1 MGKLLSA
8 IPKGSILKL
17 GENGKATRFIKLDT
31 DHYGAASGVTMLREK
46 TFARIAYNAGYDNFN
61 VYMGATLD
69 NFCDGIFPLKLDPE
83 IQACIVPVS
92 IVVAEGN
99 GVATLHTIKRK
110 GFSLSCTEVG
120 LSGWQ
125 TEGTLFDY
133 FSDNNKRIA
142 YLEDTTTA
150 INWGLRSPG
159 SDTDRGAYHVNTDG
173 TLDSSHV
180 RYPLF
185 APRPAFNLKSQIVVS
200 DNPGSDGAYTVES
213 VPVAGSEA
221 GVYVKQNGVW
231 VKEL

>member
-46 TFARIAYNAGYDNFN
+46 TFARIAYNAGYDNYN
-61 VYMGATLD
+61 TYMGATLD

-92 IVVAEGN
+92 IVVAEGM

-150 INWGLRSPG
+150 ISWGLRSPF
-159 SDTDRGAYHVNTDG
+159 SDTDNACYVRTGG
-173 TLDSSHV
+173 TLDYNSV
-180 RYPLF
+180 CYPLF

-231 VKEL
+231 FKEL

>member
-46 TFARIAYNAGYDNFN
+46 TFARIAYNAGYDNYN
-61 VYMGATLD
+61 TYMGATLD

-92 IVVAEGN
+92 IVVAEGM

-150 INWGLRSPG
+150 IYWGLRSPY
-159 SDTDRGAYHVNTDG
+159 SG
-173 TLDSSHV
+173 TLRAYNVGTGGTLYDYNV
-180 RYPLF
+180 RNPFF

>member
-46 TFARIAYNAGYDNFN
+46 TFARIAYNAGYDNYN
-61 VYMGATLD
+61 TYMGATLD

-92 IVVAEGN
+92 IVVAEGM

-150 INWGLRSPG
+150 IYWGLRSPYSG
-159 SDTDRGAYHVNTDG
+159 TGDAYGVNTGG
-173 TLDSSHV
+173 TLGSYYV
-180 RYPLF
+180 RYPYF

>member
-46 TFARIAYNAGYDNFN
+46 TFARIAYNAGYDNYN
-61 VYMGATLD
+61 TYMGATLD

-92 IVVAEGN
+92 IVVAEGM

-150 INWGLRSPG
+150 IRWGLRSPASG
-159 SDTDRGAYHVNTDG
+159 TDHAYRVYTDG
-173 TLDSSHV
+173 TLNHSYV
-180 RYPLF
+180 GGPVF

>member
-46 TFARIAYNAGYDNFN
+46 TFARIAYNAGYDNYN
-61 VYMGATLD
+61 TYMGATLD

-92 IVVAEGN
+92 IVVAEGM

-150 INWGLRSPG
+150 INWGLRSPY
-159 SDTDRGAYHVNTDG
+159 SDTNSACFVLTVGSLNLYNVSFPD
-173 TLDSSHV
+173 
-180 RYPLF
+180 F

>member
-46 TFARIAYNAGYDNFN
+46 TFARIAYNAGYDNYN
-61 VYMGATLD
+61 TYMGATLD

-92 IVVAEGN
+92 IVVAEGM

-150 INWGLRSPG
+150 IGWGLRSPF
-159 SDTDRGAYHVNTDG
+159 SDTRLAYFVNTDG
-173 TLDSSHV
+173 TLGNGYV
-180 RYPLF
+180 RFLYF

>member
-46 TFARIAYNAGYDNFN
+46 TFARIAYNAGYGNYN
-61 VYMGATLD
+61 TYMGATLD

-92 IVVAEGN
+92 IVVAEGM

-150 INWGLRSPG
+150 IHWGLRSPY
-159 SDTDRGAYHVNTDG
+159 SGADYAYDVG
-173 TLDSSHV
+173 TGGALYNGDV
-180 RYPLF
+180 RYPGF

>member
-150 INWGLRSPG
+150 ISWGLRSPSSG
-159 SDTDRGAYHVNTDG
+159 TSNACGVRTGG
-173 TLDSSHV
+173 TLGDYNV
-180 RYPLF
+180 RGPYF

>member
-46 TFARIAYNAGYDNFN
+46 TFARIAYNAGYDNYN
-61 VYMGATLD
+61 TYMGATLD

-92 IVVAEGN
+92 IVVAEGM

-150 INWGLRSPG
+150 IRWGLRSPNSVTNYAYNVDTGG
-159 SDTDRGAYHVNTDG
+159 SLFDNY
-173 TLDSSHV
+173 V
-180 RYPLF
+180 RSPYF

>member
-31 DHYGAASGVTMLREK
+31 DRYGAASGVTMLREK

-150 INWGLRSPG
+150 IYWGLRSPG
-159 SDTDRGAYHVNTDG
+159 SDTNSAYLVSTVG
-173 TLDSSHV
+173 TLYN
-180 RYPLF
+180 RYVSYPYF

>member
-150 INWGLRSPG
+150 IDWGLRSPDSG
-159 SDTDRGAYHVNTDG
+159 TGRASNVGTGG
-173 TLDSSHV
+173 TLYNNSV
-180 RYPLF
+180 RGPDF

>member
-46 TFARIAYNAGYDNFN
+46 TFARIAYNAGYDNYN
-61 VYMGATLD
+61 TYMGATLD

-92 IVVAEGN
+92 IVVAEGM

-150 INWGLRSPG
+150 IYWGLRSPL
-159 SDTDRGAYHVNTDG
+159 SDALSAYSVLTDG
-173 TLDSSHV
+173 TLYGDNV
-180 RYPLF
+180 RYPGF

>member
-46 TFARIAYNAGYDNFN
+46 TFARIAYNAGYDNYN
-61 VYMGATLD
+61 TYMGATLD

-92 IVVAEGN
+92 IVVAEGM

-150 INWGLRSPG
+150 IYWGLRSPS
-159 SDTDRGAYHVNTDG
+159 SDTGYAYYVDTVGALYN
-173 TLDSSHV
+173 SHV
-180 RYPLF
+180 RYPNF

>member
-150 INWGLRSPG
+150 IFWGVRSPY
-159 SDTDRGAYHVNTDG
+159 SDTYTAYRVGTGGALGNYSVGSPN
-173 TLDSSHV
+173 
-180 RYPLF
+180 F

>member
-46 TFARIAYNAGYDNFN
+46 TFARIAYNAGYDSYNT
-61 VYMGATLD
+61 YMGATLD

-92 IVVAEGN
+92 IVVAEGMD
-99 GVATLHTIKRK
+99 VATLHTIKRK

-150 INWGLRSPG
+150 IYWGLRSPV
-159 SDTDRGAYHVNTDG
+159 SDTNNAYSVYTGG
-173 TLDSSHV
+173 TLDSNSV
-180 RYPLF
+180 RVPHF

>member
-46 TFARIAYNAGYDNFN
+46 TFARIAYNAGYDNYN
-61 VYMGATLD
+61 TYMGATLD

-92 IVVAEGN
+92 IVVAEGM

-150 INWGLRSPG
+150 IYWGLHSPY
-159 SDTDRGAYHVNTDG
+159 SDTSFAYNVFTGG
-173 TLDSSHV
+173 TLSYRNV
-180 RYPLF
+180 RNPSF

>member
-46 TFARIAYNAGYDNFN
+46 TFARIAYNAGYDNYN
-61 VYMGATLD
+61 TYMGATLD

-92 IVVAEGN
+92 IVVAEGM

-150 INWGLRSPG
+150 IFWGLRSPY
-159 SDTDRGAYHVNTDG
+159 SDINSAYVVYTGG
-173 TLDSSHV
+173 TLNIHNV
-180 RYPLF
+180 RYPGF

>member
-46 TFARIAYNAGYDNFN
+46 TFARIAYNAGYDNYN
-61 VYMGATLD
+61 TYMGATLD

-92 IVVAEGN
+92 IVVAEGM

-150 INWGLRSPG
+150 VFWGLRSPYSGTRDAYYVGTGG
-159 SDTDRGAYHVNTDG
+159 SLHNYNVG
-173 TLDSSHV
+173 
-180 RYPLF
+180 YPCF

>member
-46 TFARIAYNAGYDNFN
+46 TFARIAYNAGYDNYN
-61 VYMGATLD
+61 TYMGATLD

-92 IVVAEGN
+92 IVVAEGM

-150 INWGLRSPG
+150 ISWGLRSPYSG
-159 SDTDRGAYHVNTDG
+159 TNNAYYVSTGGAL
-173 TLDSSHV
+173 LDYSV

>member
-46 TFARIAYNAGYDNFN
+46 TFARIAYNAGYDNYN
-61 VYMGATLD
+61 TYMGATLD

-92 IVVAEGN
+92 IVVAEGM

-150 INWGLRSPG
+150 IYWGLRSPY
-159 SDTDRGAYHVNTDG
+159 SDTSCAYFVYTVG
-173 TLDSSHV
+173 TLYYNYV
-180 RYPLF
+180 GYPYF

>member
-46 TFARIAYNAGYDNFN
+46 TFARIAYNAGYDNYN
-61 VYMGATLD
+61 TYMGATLD

-92 IVVAEGN
+92 IVVAEGM

-150 INWGLRSPG
+150 IYWGLRSPG
-159 SDTDRGAYHVNTDG
+159 SDTNFAYNVNTGG
-173 TLDSSHV
+173 TLNGNYV
-180 RYPLF
+180 RIPHF

-213 VPVAGSEA
+213 VPVAGGEA

>member
-150 INWGLRSPG
+150 IGWGLRSPRSG
-159 SDTDRGAYHVNTDG
+159 TDRAYYVNTGG
-173 TLDSSHV
+173 TLYSNSV
-180 RYPLF
+180 RDPYF

>member
-150 INWGLRSPG
+150 ISWGLRSPLSG
-159 SDTDRGAYHVNTDG
+159 TGDAYYVGTDG
-173 TLDSSHV
+173 TLGYLSV
-180 RYPLF
+180 RYSDF

>member
-46 TFARIAYNAGYDNFN
+46 TFARIAYNAGYDNYN
-61 VYMGATLD
+61 TYMGATLD

-92 IVVAEGN
+92 IVVAEGM

-150 INWGLRSPG
+150 IFWGLRSPYSG
-159 SDTDRGAYHVNTDG
+159 PVNAYYVNTGG
-173 TLDSSHV
+173 TLSLDYV
-180 RYPLF
+180 RDPYF

>member
-142 YLEDTTTA
+142 YMEDTTTA
-150 INWGLRSPG
+150 ILWGLRSP
-159 SDTDRGAYHVNTDG
+159 SSVTYRAYSVVTDG
-173 TLDSSHV
+173 SLRDYSVSH
-180 RYPLF
+180 PCF

>member
-46 TFARIAYNAGYDNFN
+46 TFARIAYNAGYDNYN
-61 VYMGATLD
+61 TYMGATLD

-92 IVVAEGN
+92 IVVAEGM

-150 INWGLRSPG
+150 IYWGLRSPY
-159 SDTDRGAYHVNTDG
+159 SDTRVAYRVFTVG
-173 TLDSSHV
+173 TLTYNDVSHAN
-180 RYPLF
+180 F

>member
-46 TFARIAYNAGYDNFN
+46 TFARIAYNAGYDNYN
-61 VYMGATLD
+61 TYMGATLD

-92 IVVAEGN
+92 IVVAEGM

-133 FSDNNKRIA
+133 FSDDNKRIA

-150 INWGLRSPG
+150 IVWGLRSPLSG
-159 SDTDRGAYHVNTDG
+159 TRDAYGVNAGG
-173 TLDSSHV
+173 TLGGSNV
-180 RYPLF
+180 RYPGF

>member
-46 TFARIAYNAGYDNFN
+46 TFARIAYNAGYDNYN
-61 VYMGATLD
+61 TYMGATLD

-92 IVVAEGN
+92 IVVAEGM

-150 INWGLRSPG
+150 IRWGLRSPH
-159 SDTDRGAYHVNTDG
+159 SDTNYAYYVHTDG
-173 TLDSSHV
+173 ALYSNYV
-180 RYPLF
+180 RLPYF

>member
-46 TFARIAYNAGYDNFN
+46 TFARIAYNAGYDNYN
-61 VYMGATLD
+61 TYMGATLD

-92 IVVAEGN
+92 IVVAEGM

-150 INWGLRSPG
+150 IYWGLRSPY
-159 SDTDRGAYHVNTDG
+159 SDTGNAYCVYTDG
-173 TLDSSHV
+173 TLDRNGV
-180 RYPLF
+180 RYPSF

>member
-46 TFARIAYNAGYDNFN
+46 TFARIAYNAGYDNYN
-61 VYMGATLD
+61 TYMGATLD

-92 IVVAEGN
+92 IVVAEGM

-150 INWGLRSPG
+150 INWGLRSPY
-159 SDTDRGAYHVNTDG
+159 SDTNYAYYVNTVG
-173 TLDSSHV
+173 TLYYSYV
-180 RYPLF
+180 RSPYF

>member
-46 TFARIAYNAGYDNFN
+46 TFARIAYNAGYDNYN
-61 VYMGATLD
+61 TYMGATLD

-92 IVVAEGN
+92 IVVAEGM

-150 INWGLRSPG
+150 ILWGLRSPY
-159 SDTDRGAYHVNTDG
+159 SDTDYAYHVNTDG
-173 TLDSSHV
+173 TLLYSSV
-180 RYPLF
+180 CLPVF

>member
-46 TFARIAYNAGYDNFN
+46 TFARIAYNAGYDNYN
-61 VYMGATLD
+61 TYMGATLD

-92 IVVAEGN
+92 IVVAEGM

-150 INWGLRSPG
+150 ISWGLRSPASG
-159 SDTDRGAYHVNTDG
+159 TSSACGVHTVG
-173 TLDSSHV
+173 TLGDRHV
-180 RYPLF
+180 RGPYF

-213 VPVAGSEA
+213 VPVAGGEA

>member
-46 TFARIAYNAGYDNFN
+46 TFARIAYNAGYENFN

-150 INWGLRSPG
+150 ILWGLRSPY
-159 SDTDRGAYHVNTDG
+159 SDTYSAYYVNTVG
-173 TLDSSHV
+173 SLNYSYVS
-180 RYPLF
+180 YPHF

>member
-46 TFARIAYNAGYDNFN
+46 TFARIAYNAGYDNYN
-61 VYMGATLD
+61 TYMGATLD

-92 IVVAEGN
+92 IVVAEGM

-150 INWGLRSPG
+150 IGWGLRSPF
-159 SDTDRGAYHVNTDG
+159 SDTYYAYGVNTVG
-173 TLDSSHV
+173 TLDSLSV
-180 RYPLF
+180 SRPGF

>member
-46 TFARIAYNAGYDNFN
+46 TFARIAYNAGYDNYN
-61 VYMGATLD
+61 TYMGATLD

-92 IVVAEGN
+92 IVVAEGM

-150 INWGLRSPG
+150 ILWGLRSPY
-159 SDTDRGAYHVNTDG
+159 SDTVYAYVVITGGALSGNY
-173 TLDSSHV
+173 V
-180 RYPLF
+180 RNPDF

>member
-46 TFARIAYNAGYDNFN
+46 TFARIAYNAGYDNYN
-61 VYMGATLD
+61 TYMGATLD

-92 IVVAEGN
+92 IVVAEGM

-150 INWGLRSPG
+150 ISWGLRSPVSG
-159 SDTDRGAYHVNTDG
+159 TGLAYYVGTGG
-173 TLDSSHV
+173 TLYGNHV
-180 RYPLF
+180 RDPFF

>member
-46 TFARIAYNAGYDNFN
+46 TFARIAYNAGYDNYN
-61 VYMGATLD
+61 TYMGATLD

-92 IVVAEGN
+92 IVVAEGM

-150 INWGLRSPG
+150 IFWGLRSPL
-159 SDTDRGAYHVNTDG
+159 SG
-173 TLDSSHV
+173 TLNAYYVHTVGTLYSNYV
-180 RYPLF
+180 RDPLF

>member
-46 TFARIAYNAGYDNFN
+46 TFARIAYNAGYDNYN
-61 VYMGATLD
+61 TYMGATLD

-92 IVVAEGN
+92 IVVAEGM

-150 INWGLRSPG
+150 IYWGLRSPY
-159 SDTDRGAYHVNTDG
+159 SDTDRAYRVHTDG
-173 TLDSSHV
+173 TLGHNNV
-180 RYPLF
+180 RLPTF

>member
-46 TFARIAYNAGYDNFN
+46 TFARIAYNAGYDNYN
-61 VYMGATLD
+61 TYMGATLD

-92 IVVAEGN
+92 IVVAEGM

-150 INWGLRSPG
+150 IYWGLRSPYSG
-159 SDTDRGAYHVNTDG
+159 TDSAYYVSTGG
-173 TLDSSHV
+173 TLTNNDV
-180 RYPLF
+180 GYPLF

>member
-46 TFARIAYNAGYDNFN
+46 TFARIAYNAGYDNYN
-61 VYMGATLD
+61 AYMGATLD

-92 IVVAEGN
+92 IVVAEGM

-150 INWGLRSPG
+150 ISWGLRSPNSG
-159 SDTDRGAYHVNTDG
+159 TRGAYDVNTDG
-173 TLDSSHV
+173 TLAYLDVS
-180 RYPLF
+180 YPGF

-231 VKEL
+231 VKGL